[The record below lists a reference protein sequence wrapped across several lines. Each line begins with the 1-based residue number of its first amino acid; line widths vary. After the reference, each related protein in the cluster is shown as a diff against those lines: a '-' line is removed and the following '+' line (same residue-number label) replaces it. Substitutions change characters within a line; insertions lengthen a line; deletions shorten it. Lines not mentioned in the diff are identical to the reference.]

1 MESTDKSIGRAVL
14 LIAISALSFG
24 SISVLTV
31 LITRAH
37 VPLVTAM
44 AWRYLLAGVILAV
57 AARPLRS
64 HATPRRKIAQLML
77 IGGCGQALITY
88 LSLHAL
94 EYIPVGPLAFLFYTY
109 PAWVALLAAIRRTEK
124 LTTVRVAAL
133 TLALVGVTI
142 MVGAPR
148 EKLNAIGV
156 MLALG
161 SAILYS
167 VYLPALEQVQR
178 GVPAFVATF
187 YLVAGA
193 AIAFVVA
200 AFFARAL
207 YVPETAQVWANITL
221 LAVVSTVVAFSALI
235 KGVAVLGPVRTSI
248 IATVE
253 PFFTAILGVVVL
265 GSRFTVSTLVG
276 GVLIGAAIL
285 IIEWSAGR
293 EGASAQQP
301 SVDAVPP
308 RLRDSAGRWD

>member
-1 MESTDKSIGRAVL
+1 MQPRHGSIGRATL
-14 LIAISALSFG
+14 LIVISALCFG

-31 LITRAH
+31 LTTGEG
-37 VPLVTAM
+37 VPLITAM
-44 AWRYLLAGVILAV
+44 AWRYLLA
-57 AARPLRS
+57 AALLCLMPQIRLLGS
-64 HATPRRKIAQLML
+64 MPRRKIFQLL
-77 IGGCGQALITY
+77 VIGGFGQALITY

-156 MLALG
+156 TLALA

-187 YLVAGA
+187 FLVAGA

-200 AFFARAL
+200 AFFAGEL
-207 YVPETAQVWANITL
+207 YFPRNSQVWANITL

-276 GVLIGAAIL
+276 
-285 IIEWSAGR
+285 
-293 EGASAQQP
+293 
-301 SVDAVPP
+301 
-308 RLRDSAGRWD
+308 

>member
-14 LIAISALSFG
+14 LIVISALSFG

-31 LITRAH
+31 LITSAR

-57 AARPLRS
+57 AVRPLSSR
-64 HATPRRKIAQLML
+64 ATSRRKVAQLML

-109 PAWVALLAAIRRTEK
+109 PAWVALLAAIRRTER
-124 LTTVRVAAL
+124 LTTVRIAAL

-148 EKLNAIGV
+148 ERLNAIGV
-156 MLALG
+156 TLAVA

-178 GVPAFVATF
+178 EVPAFVATF
-187 YLVAGA
+187 FLVAGA
-193 AIAFVVA
+193 AITFVVA
-200 AFFARAL
+200 ALFAGGLTFPRSG
-207 YVPETAQVWANITL
+207 QVWANITL

-276 GVLIGAAIL
+276 GVLIGTAIL

-293 EGASAQQP
+293 EGAIA
-301 SVDAVPP
+301 
-308 RLRDSAGRWD
+308 

>member
-1 MESTDKSIGRAVL
+1 MESTEKSVGRAVL
-14 LIAISALSFG
+14 LIMISALSFG

-31 LITRAH
+31 LITRAR

-44 AWRYLLAGVILAV
+44 VWRYLLAGVILAV
-57 AARPLRS
+57 AVRPLTS
-64 HATPRRKIAQLML
+64 HTPSRRKIAQLML
-77 IGGCGQALITY
+77 IGGFGQALITY
-88 LSLHAL
+88 LSLYAL

-109 PAWVALLAAIRRTEK
+109 PAWVALLAAVRKTEK
-124 LTTVRVAAL
+124 LTTVRIAAL

-156 MLALG
+156 TLALA

-187 YLVAGA
+187 FLVAGA

-200 AFFARAL
+200 AVFAGEL
-207 YVPETAQVWANITL
+207 YFPRNSQAWANITL
-221 LAVVSTVVAFSALI
+221 LAVVSTAVAFSALI

-265 GSRFTVSTLVG
+265 GSRFTVSTLIG

-285 IIEWSAGR
+285 MIEWSAGR
-293 EGASAQQP
+293 ESAI
-301 SVDAVPP
+301 A
-308 RLRDSAGRWD
+308 